1 MKMSVFKLHY
11 MEALHSVNKIMS
23 RLKIKIL
30 KSKTGGLHSVNKI
43 MSHFKIALRCLQFHA
58 DLETRRRFSLN
69 FGLVCIHLHWLLSLT
84 LQIISHIIE
93 GNTKLK

>member
-1 MKMSVFKLHY
+1 MNKIGGLHG
-11 MEALHSVNKIMS
+11 SNKIMS

-30 KSKTGGLHSVNKI
+30 TSKTGGLHSVNKI

-69 FGLVCIHLHWLLSLT
+69 FGLVCLHLHLLLSLM

-93 GNTKLK
+93 GNAKLR